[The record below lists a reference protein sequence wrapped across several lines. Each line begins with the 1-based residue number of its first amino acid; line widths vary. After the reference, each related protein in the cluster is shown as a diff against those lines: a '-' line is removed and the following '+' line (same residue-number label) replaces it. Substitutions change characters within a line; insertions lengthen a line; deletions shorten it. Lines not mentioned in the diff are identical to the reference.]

1 MLKMIKGIRGA
12 GVLAVF
18 AIGALT
24 ARAGDEGIVRTF
36 SIAPSGEL
44 VVQAER
50 AKVEVRGGGD
60 QVRVSLR
67 RGDDD
72 AAAIEDDY
80 DIGFEQTGDRLVVT
94 AMLPRWRFYLR
105 NAKPL
110 AISVEVPSGFG
121 ADIDTNAGSVRVA
134 EIAGPLQAHTAG
146 GSVRI
151 DDVPGVVQARTAG
164 GSIRHA
170 GTSASVDANTSGG
183 SIAIGHVQGA
193 VFARTS
199 GGRIAIEQGG
209 PVTARTSGGSI
220 AIGQARGAV
229 QAKTSGGSIEAT
241 LAVQP
246 QEDSELRTSGG
257 SITIRLPAG
266 IALDIDASSSGGR
279 VRVEDGLALDGD
291 HLERGEPWKDVQATL
306 NGGGPALRL
315 RTSGG
320 SIRLRQE

>member
-1 MLKMIKGIRGA
+1 M
-12 GVLAVF
+12 
-18 AIGALT
+18 
-24 ARAGDEGIVRTF
+24 RTF

-80 DIGFEQTGDRLVVT
+80 DIGFEQTADRLVVT

-110 AISVEVPSGFG
+110 AISVEAPSGFG

-134 EIAGPLQAHTAG
+134 EIAGPLQARTAG

-199 GGRIAIEQGG
+199 GGRIAIEQAG

-229 QAKTSGGSIEAT
+229 QAKTSGGSIDAT

-246 QEDSELRTSGG
+246 QDDSELRTSGG
-257 SITIRLPAG
+257 SITMRLAPD
-266 IALDIDASSSGGR
+266 IALDIDASSSGGN